1 MKNYSTSWIG
11 NDGGYEEVHIPH
23 DMWNIYTNN
32 DGIVAT
38 ICGWDEGG
46 TNVGVYQN
54 GRLISRP
61 EGSGTG
67 GWGRHSGKAVVIDD
81 QYVYQLLTQHGC
93 DGGNDRLN
101 DNQLP
106 QYPPCDKGIEWK
118 TIRRYDLFTGK
129 GAPFNNG
136 YGYKGDMLIVCREAS
151 RSLEGLALQGDNLFV
166 AVAGDDNQN
175 MPDSIKIYDKTTMT
189 YRCGYP
195 VTGGVGQ
202 IYADNKHGLWM
213 MRGKRII
220 RMDAMSG
227 RLLPQS
233 LTIPEEVTALSFSID
248 TYNNRL
254 LLPNRG
260 KDMNILIYENIYQQ
274 PTLAGTFGT
283 QGGVFA
289 QDTHF
294 KAGEAG
300 EYRFSGPF
308 GGKC

>member
-1 MKNYSTSWIG
+1 
-11 NDGGYEEVHIPH
+11 
-23 DMWNIYTNN
+23 
-32 DGIVAT
+32 
-38 ICGWDEGG
+38 
-46 TNVGVYQN
+46 
-54 GRLISRP
+54 
-61 EGSGTG
+61 
-67 GWGRHSGKAVVIDD
+67 
-81 QYVYQLLTQHGC
+81 
-93 DGGNDRLN
+93 
-101 DNQLP
+101 
-106 QYPPCDKGIEWK
+106 
-118 TIRRYDLFTGK
+118 
-129 GAPFNNG
+129 
-136 YGYKGDMLIVCREAS
+136 MLIVCREAS

-260 KDMNILIYENIYQQ
+260 KDMRC
-274 PTLAGTFGT
+274 
-283 QGGVFA
+283 V
-289 QDTHF
+289 
-294 KAGEAG
+294 
-300 EYRFSGPF
+300 
-308 GGKC
+308 